1 MPPLTAPADEL
12 AALTRGRAAV
22 DLLGYRTVQVTGAD
36 ARRWLGDLVTTDV
49 ASLRPGQA
57 RRSLLLDPTGH
68 IRADLQVACA
78 DDAFWLFQAPDAG
91 ADIGATLARYVLSS
105 DVELH
110 DRSAE
115 RHLLALPGPGDAVEG
130 FAPSITGPGVDVLLD
145 GGSALPLG
153 RTLVGD
159 DAAEVWRIRTGR
171 ARLGADFDETSI
183 PAEAA
188 LDATIDTAKGCFLGQ
203 ESVARVRNLGHPPR
217 VLMHLRCDA
226 SVEAGAPVVAAD
238 GAEAGTVTSAA
249 IDDGGGTIVLASIT
263 WQAAIGAT
271 ARRGVAIDSSL
282 SARRTSPFEPFRVPP
297 VSYARKRAFDPFR
310 RRLPLCYESTSA
322 VDISSAGTLRGG
334 GTGQ

>member
-12 AALTRGRAAV
+12 AALARGRAAV
-22 DLLGYRTVQVTGAD
+22 DLSGYRAVQVTGVD

-68 IRADLQVACA
+68 IRADLHVACA
-78 DDAFWLFQAPDAG
+78 GDGFWLFQAPDAG

-115 RHLLALPGPGDAVEG
+115 RHLLAMPGSDDAVEG
-130 FAPSITGPGVDVLLD
+130 FTPSITGPGVDVLLD
-145 GGSALPLG
+145 DGSAPPLG

-171 ARLGADFDETSI
+171 ARMGVDFDETSL

-188 LDATIDTAKGCFLGQ
+188 LDATIDASKGCFLGQ

-217 VLMHLRCDA
+217 ILMHLRCDA
-226 SVEAGAPVVAAD
+226 AVQTGAPVVTTDDAA
-238 GAEAGTVTSAA
+238 AGTVTSAA
-249 IDDGGGTIVLASIT
+249 IDDRGGTAVLASIT
-263 WQAAIGAT
+263 WQLRSAPLVTPGGDRFVT
-271 ARRGVAIDSSL
+271 VGSS
-282 SARRTSPFEPFRVPP
+282 
-297 VSYARKRAFDPFR
+297 D
-310 RRLPLCYESTSA
+310 
-322 VDISSAGTLRGG
+322 
-334 GTGQ
+334 

>member
-12 AALTRGRAAV
+12 AALARGRAAI
-22 DLLGYRTVQVTGAD
+22 DLSGYRVVQVTGAD

-78 DDAFWLFQAPDAG
+78 DDGFWLFQAPEGG

-105 DVELH
+105 DVGLH

-115 RHLLALPGPGDAVEG
+115 RHLLALPGPDDAVEG
-130 FAPSITGPGVDVLLD
+130 FAPSITGPGVDVLLED
-145 GGSALPLG
+145 GSPPLG
-153 RTLVGD
+153 RTLVGG

-171 ARLGADFDETSI
+171 ARMGADFDETSI

-188 LDATIDTAKGCFLGQ
+188 LDATIDAAKGCFLGQ

-217 VLMHLRCDA
+217 ILMHLRCEA

-238 GAEAGTVTSAA
+238 GAAAGTVTSAA
-249 IDDGGGTIVLASIT
+249 TDDGGGTVVLASIT
-263 WQAAIGAT
+263 WQMRSAPLAT
-271 ARRGVAIDSSL
+271 PAGDRFVTVGSS
-282 SARRTSPFEPFRVPP
+282 
-297 VSYARKRAFDPFR
+297 D
-310 RRLPLCYESTSA
+310 
-322 VDISSAGTLRGG
+322 
-334 GTGQ
+334 